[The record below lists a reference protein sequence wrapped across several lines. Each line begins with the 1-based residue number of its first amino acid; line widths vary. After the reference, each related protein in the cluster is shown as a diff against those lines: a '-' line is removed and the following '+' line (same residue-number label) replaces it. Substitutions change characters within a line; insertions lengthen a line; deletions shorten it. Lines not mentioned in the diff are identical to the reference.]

1 MFTSAHANRSAQAS
15 APAGHYAHRS
25 GEQNTNGLIS
35 EIVYREDQPMMTQ
48 LLLLPLLQQLGQQSR
63 WQLWLTPQQKL
74 SREWVQSAGLPLSKV
89 MQISQLSPSHT
100 IDSMIR
106 ALRTGNYSVVIC
118 WLAEELTADEHER
131 LVNAARGRV
140 RDGIH
145 HAPGAKS
152 GHARQTT
159 QRVKNSLKFVSLS
172 EIRIIL
178 EFLPLGKVQRFLWSF
193 SRNACHTGISVFFRV
208 RKSTIFVKYCV
219 HNPFFFICL
228 TEFTLVSFELS
239 CRLYIA
245 GGDRLTLHVSA

>member
-89 MQISQLSPSHT
+89 MQISQLSPCHT

-131 LVNAARGRV
+131 LVNAAQVGSAMGFIMRPVRNQGTLGRQLS
-140 RDGIH
+140 GLKIH
-145 HAPGAKS
+145 SNLYHL
-152 GHARQTT
+152 
-159 QRVKNSLKFVSLS
+159 VKLGLF
-172 EIRIIL
+172 L
-178 EFLPLGKVQRFLWSF
+178 EFFLPLGKVQRFLWSF
-193 SRNACHTGISVFFRV
+193 SRNACHTGISVFFSCT
-208 RKSTIFVKYCV
+208 KIN
-219 HNPFFFICL
+219 HIC
-228 TEFTLVSFELS
+228 
-239 CRLYIA
+239 
-245 GGDRLTLHVSA
+245 